1 VPIGCVETAPPNV
14 WGRLNGGYLNLAKIV
29 ELALNNGK
37 CRVSG
42 EQVGPKTGDPR
53 QFDSFNQVLEAFKA
67 QMEYT
72 MEHQVTWDNL
82 IDRAHAEFMPTPF
95 TSIMVGDCIEKGRDV
110 TEGGARYNYTAPYG
124 VGIANAGNALYAV
137 KKMVYEDKAVSMDEL
152 IDALDTDFKDSE
164 DLRQLLIN
172 KVPKYGNDIPE
183 VDLLAK
189 KVADVFLDAMQGY
202 ETYRGGPF
210 VGSFIPVAS
219 YVALGMA
226 TGATPDGRKAGQ
238 PLADGISPSN
248 GTDLKGPTAV
258 FKSVCTLDH
267 RRIPNGVIFNQ
278 KINPKVIASPE
289 GLQKFSELIHCYV
302 QLGGCH
308 VQFNI
313 VTADT
318 LRQAQKEPEKHRGL
332 VVRVAGYSA
341 FFNEIHRD
349 VQDSIIT
356 RTEQEI

>member
-1 VPIGCVETAPPNV
+1 
-14 WGRLNGGYLNLAKIV
+14 
-29 ELALNNGK
+29 
-37 CRVSG
+37 
-42 EQVGPKTGDPR
+42 
-53 QFDSFNQVLEAFKA
+53 
-67 QMEYT
+67 
-72 MEHQVTWDNL
+72 
-82 IDRAHAEFMPTPF
+82 
-95 TSIMVGDCIEKGRDV
+95 MVGDCVEKGRDV

-124 VGIANAGNALYAV
+124 VGIANAANALTAV
-137 KKMVYEDKAVSMDEL
+137 KKMVYNEKTIDMNEL
-152 IDALDTDFKDSE
+152 IEALESDFRGRE

-183 VDLLAK
+183 VDLVAK
-189 KVADVFLDAMQGY
+189 AVADVFIDAMRGF

-226 TGATPDGRKAGQ
+226 TGATPDGRRAGER
-238 PLADGISPSN
+238 LADGISPSN
-248 GTDLKGPTAV
+248 ATDLNGPTAV

-278 KINPKVIASPE
+278 KLNPNDVATE
-289 GLQKFSELIHCYV
+289 GGLQKFADLVRTYI

-308 VQFNI
+308 IQFNI
-313 VTADT
+313 VSADT
-318 LRQAQKEPEKHRGL
+318 LKDAQKHPDKHRGL
-332 VVRVAGYSA
+332 VIRVAGYSA

-356 RTEQEI
+356 RTEQLLR

>member
-1 VPIGCVETAPPNV
+1 
-14 WGRLNGGYLNLAKIV
+14 
-29 ELALNNGK
+29 
-37 CRVSG
+37 
-42 EQVGPKTGDPR
+42 
-53 QFDSFNQVLEAFKA
+53 
-67 QMEYT
+67 
-72 MEHQVTWDNL
+72 
-82 IDRAHAEFMPTPF
+82 
-95 TSIMVGDCIEKGRDV
+95 MVGDCIEKGRDV

-124 VGIANAGNALYAV
+124 VGIANAGNALCAV
-137 KKMVYEDKAVSMDEL
+137 KKIVFEDKAVSMDEL
-152 IDALDTDFKDSE
+152 IHALDTDFSDSE
-164 DLRQLLIN
+164 DLRQLLIHR
-172 KVPKYGNDIPE
+172 VPKYGNDIPE

-189 KVADVFLDAMQGY
+189 RVADIFLDAMQGY

-248 GTDLKGPTAV
+248 GTDLQGPTAV

-278 KINPKVIASPE
+278 KINPVTIASSE
-289 GLQKFSELIHCYV
+289 GLQKFSELIRSYI

-308 VQFNI
+308 VQFNM

-318 LRQAQKEPEKHRGL
+318 LREAQEKPQEYQGL

-356 RTEQEI
+356 RTEQEL